1 MEMVRKFREQHPSL
15 DEDEDDA
22 DNDAD
27 DDMDMK

>member
-15 DEDEDDA
+15 DEDEDDE